1 MEVVDETEAL
11 QRFFEDILI
20 FLEYGCL
27 LFEGHDI
34 NGALEPSNIDTSILE
49 DCFPEIPA
57 PTSYTHPQPS
67 SSASIPAPPAS
78 SISSVSNPS
87 PSTPLHL
94 PPASSQLPIR
104 HGPLLANPYGA
115 HLNCNNN
122 NGMVVP
128 KGFLG
133 GHCLNN
139 VVPPIKSEPKAS
151 YAPG

>member
-1 MEVVDETEAL
+1 MT
-11 QRFFEDILI
+11 
-20 FLEYGCL
+20 
-27 LFEGHDI
+27 
-34 NGALEPSNIDTSILE
+34 
-49 DCFPEIPA
+49 

-151 YAPG
+151 YAPGSTGICLGLFHIHKVDGVGWVNGKEFL